1 MCPGFSRLLTLA
13 GDTQEMD
20 GEYLACQSLQATLL
34 SWQFRN
40 REEKKKDKKNSTVSP
55 LVRTKH
61 YLHPAL
67 VPIFQRS
74 I

>member
-1 MCPGFSRLLTLA
+1 MCPGFFRLLTLA

-20 GEYLACQSLQATLL
+20 GEYLARQSLQATLL
-34 SWQFRN
+34 SQQFRN
-40 REEKKKDKKNSTVSP
+40 GEKKIHKKKSIVSP

-61 YLHPAL
+61 YLHPAV